1 MLDLADL
8 KEATKSDIRDYFLCC
23 PLCGSKK
30 LAVYLDGTKPN
41 IRHFVVNKQF
51 FKDLKDEEKSKEFFR
66 EVLDRP
72 KAKPKEQHKFEE
84 LENDRGV
91 SRAKTEEPHIVCCV
105 DKTMRVIYMR
115 VFKNVKKY
123 EKFIEANEGKDSL
136 SCYECG
142 AKWHLYI
149 GLTGLKWAELEL
161 EAEDGKGAELLG
173 QRLNKKE
180 WRKMAQNTQ
189 KTTEPEPKKKPDKKK
204 HSKKKKPEKKN
215 SKLKPTKKPK
225 KKQRDKKKKSEKKK

>member
-1 MLDLADL
+1 MTDL

-30 LAVYLDGTKPN
+30 LAVYLDGNKPN

-51 FKDLKDEEKSKEFFR
+51 FKDLKDEEKSKEFFK

-72 KAKPKEQHKFEE
+72 NADSKKQHKFEE
-84 LENDRGV
+84 LENDQRA
-91 SRAKTEEPHIVCCV
+91 SRAETEEPHIVCCV
-105 DKTMRVIYMR
+105 DKNMRVIYMR
-115 VFKNVKKY
+115 VFKNPKKY
-123 EKFIEANEGKDSL
+123 EKFIEADEGKDTL

-161 EAEDGKGAELLG
+161 ESEDGKGEEFLG
-173 QRLNKKE
+173 KKRNKKD
-180 WRKMAQNTQ
+180 WRKMAQNAQ
-189 KTTEPEPKKKPDKKK
+189 ETTEPEPKKEPDKKQR
-204 HSKKKKPEKKN
+204 SKKKKSEKKTT
-215 SKLKPTKKPK
+215 KLKPKKKPK
-225 KKQRDKKKKSEKKK
+225 KKHGGKKKKSEKKK